1 MKQPPLS
8 HHLFHKAS
16 PGAYSLLEIVV
27 ALAILAVLAVLALQG
42 SGKTRETSDNVRC
55 VGSLRMIGV
64 AMQAYVNDH
73 NGMLPG
79 PLSGGQRLGY
89 DQTYSDQF
97 HIPRVLGGYLGLPP
111 AKAKGQR
118 QFPSQ
123 IACMAWLRKLDVNGE
138 KLTTPGF
145 ITRSKKVNGE
155 TIRPFGK
162 TEDVPPMRLLAIEER
177 ASFSALSDID
187 VLIAPTYAGSLS
199 PRPVH
204 GHHRNT
210 LFLDWHV
217 SAVPA
222 TED

>member
-8 HHLFHKAS
+8 LDPVRKAS
-16 PGAYSLLEIVV
+16 PSAYSLLEVVV

-42 SGKTRETSDNVRC
+42 TGRTREMSDNVRC

-89 DQTYSDQF
+89 DLTYSDQF
-97 HIPRVLGGYLGLPP
+97 HIPRVLGSYLGLPP
-111 AKAKGQR
+111 AKAKGNR

-123 IACMAWLRKLDVNGE
+123 IACMAWLRKLDVNGDR
-138 KLTTPGF
+138 LTSPGF
-145 ITRSKKVNGE
+145 ITRTKKVNGE

-162 TEDVPPMRLLAIEER
+162 TEDIPPMRLLAIENR
-177 ASFSALSDID
+177 ASFAVLSDID
-187 VLIAPTYAGSLS
+187 TLIAPTYVGSLS

-204 GHHRNT
+204 GHHRNA

-217 SAVPA
+217 SAIPIA
-222 TED
+222 ED